1 MSFEREKK
9 GGGVGEKYKQKMAAT
24 SSSSGPSA
32 PADGDSGVVEYIKL
46 QSAEG
51 HIFIIDRDAAKKAS
65 STIANMFAPEIIEI
79 ASDGGSSHPVIL
91 GDISTRIL
99 EKVCSYFYYK
109 KRYAK
114 VVNEKI
120 PDFDIPPEIALEL
133 LMAANFLDC

>member
-1 MSFEREKK
+1 MAEPSNP
-9 GGGVGEKYKQKMAAT
+9 GGA
-24 SSSSGPSA
+24 SSGPSD
-32 PADGDSGVVEYIKL
+32 DGGNVEYIKL

-51 HIFIIDRDAAKKAS
+51 HTFIIDRDAAKKAS

-79 ASDGGSSHPVIL
+79 ASDTGFSHPVIL
-91 GDISTRIL
+91 GDIGTRIL

-120 PDFDIPPEIALEL
+120 PDFEIPPEIALEL

>member
-1 MSFEREKK
+1 
-9 GGGVGEKYKQKMAAT
+9 MAAAAP
-24 SSSSGPSA
+24 SSSTGPSSGEGGE
-32 PADGDSGVVEYIKL
+32 ADVEYIKL

-65 STIANMFAPEIIEI
+65 TTIANMFAPEIMEI
-79 ASDGGSSHPVIL
+79 ASDGGAAHPVVL
-91 GDISTRIL
+91 GDIGTRIL

-120 PDFDIPPEIALEL
+120 PEFDIPPEIALEL